1 MKDQVIQKIQTIFR
15 EVFDDPD
22 LIVNDELNANHID
35 MWDSLTHIDMVVMV
49 EEEFDIVIP
58 EDNAR
63 EFSNAGDLINYII
76 EVKG

>member
-22 LIVNDELNANHID
+22 LIVNVELNANHID

>member
-15 EVFDDPD
+15 EVFDEPD

-49 EEEFDIVIP
+49 EEEFGIVIP